1 MKLLEPGSRV
11 DQFVVGDCIH
21 AGGMAHIY
29 SVTFADAT
37 QDPGFAMVMKIPR
50 MGTGD
55 GAENIVSFE
64 VEHMILPALS
74 GKHVPRFVA
83 AGDLA
88 ILPYLVMEHV
98 QAPTLQSLLLAQPRL
113 DIAMAVRYAASVAS
127 AAHQLHSQNAV
138 HLDIKPS
145 NVLIHPDGSAVLID
159 FGLSYHA
166 HFPDLL
172 AEEMRK
178 AVGSNIYMAPEQ
190 VVGVRGDPRSDV
202 YAIGTL
208 LYFMVTGEYPFG
220 EPETPA
226 GLRQR
231 LWMEPRPPRSLR
243 ADVPPWLQ
251 ETILRCIEPQAAQR
265 FPTAAHLAF
274 DLTHSDAVVVTQ
286 RGQRLRG
293 SGWMAQFKRWVHAA
307 GLHYQ
312 PSPLPSEHIA
322 RMPIVM
328 VALPHQDVSD
338 ATLLALRHAVSRA
351 LGNYQDMGTH
361 TRLACVSVI
370 SPGDTNT
377 TDEAL
382 SETSVHLRHL
392 TRLRA
397 WASPL
402 MLDAKAV
409 SFHVLES
416 TDVAGALVSYAQA
429 NHVGILVMGAATH
442 GLQFQSIIPT
452 VPIKVAMHAACSVIL
467 VKTPVTI

>member
-1 MKLLEPGSRV
+1 MKLLVPGSRV

-29 SVTFADAT
+29 SVTLADSALA
-37 QDPGFAMVMKIPR
+37 PGFAMVMKIPR

-64 VEHMILPALS
+64 VEQMILPALT
-74 GKHVPRFVA
+74 GTCVPQFVA

-88 ILPYLVMEHV
+88 VLPYLVMEHV
-98 QAPTLQSLLLAQPRL
+98 QAPTLQSLLEIQPRL
-113 DIAMAVRYAASVAS
+113 DIADAVRYAAAVAS
-127 AAHQLHSQNAV
+127 AAHHLHSQNAV

-145 NVLIHPDGSAVLID
+145 NVLIRPEGGAVLID

-208 LYFMVTGEYPFG
+208 LYYMVTGEYPFG
-220 EPETPA
+220 EPETTA

-243 ADVPPWLQ
+243 SDMPAWLQ
-251 ETILRCIEPQAAQR
+251 EIILRCLEPKAELR

-274 DLTHSDAVVVTQ
+274 DLTHSDQVLVTE
-286 RGQRLRG
+286 RGQRLQG
-293 SGWMAQFKRWVHAA
+293 AGLVAQFKRWVHAA

-312 PSPLPSEHIA
+312 ASPLPSEHVA

-328 VALPHQDVSD
+328 VALPHRDVSE
-338 ATLLALRHAVSRA
+338 ATLVALRHATGRA
-351 LGNYQDMGTH
+351 LGNYKDVGEL

-370 SPGDTNT
+370 SPNDTSST
-377 TDEAL
+377 EEAH
-382 SETSVHLRHL
+382 SETNVHLRHL
-392 TRLRA
+392 TRMRA
-397 WASPL
+397 WAAPL
-402 MLDAKAV
+402 KLDDKSV
-409 SFHVLES
+409 SYHVLES
-416 TDVAGALVSYAQA
+416 TDVATALISYAHA
-429 NHVGILVMGAATH
+429 NHVGILVLGAATH
-442 GLQFQSIIPT
+442 GLQFQSVVPT

-467 VKTPVTI
+467 VKTPETA